1 VSLFLA
7 HFVRWVSNVVCVCIE
22 KQLTVFRNSFT
33 IVLSALP
40 GRGLKTFSHF
50 KCPSGN
56 IALCR
61 EVGWGLTERIRNVTD
76 WCSVGSV

>member
-1 VSLFLA
+1 MQFAVLSRVSLFLA

-22 KQLTVFRNSFT
+22 KQLTVFRNYFT
-33 IVLSALP
+33 IVPLALS

-50 KCPSGN
+50 ICPSGN

-61 EVGWGLTERIRNVTD
+61 EVGWCLTE
-76 WCSVGSV
+76 SGM